1 MACSCSYCALFCS
14 CIKKLCFSSL
24 YLMQIHSHQVHLDS
38 ISPPLSLT
46 IVRTGDTVFVSL
58 AYSDGDPNNFYLS
71 MYCTNNGKTDVS
83 VSDVAIL
90 RPYTTEDI
98 SVVSLGWF
106 P

>member
-14 CIKKLCFSSL
+14 CIKN
-24 YLMQIHSHQVHLDS
+24 IASHPCTSCRS
-38 ISPPLSLT
+38 IPIRSFGLNITASVPDN
-46 IVRTGDTVFVSL
+46 VRTGDTVSVSL

-83 VSDVAIL
+83 VSDVADFTSD
-90 RPYTTEDI
+90 TTEDI
-98 SVVSLGWF
+98 SVVSFGWV